1 MAVTPAENPTAE
13 RRWDLAAIK
22 EGASVAVLFAVPFT
36 LIARFAFDD
45 GDASG
50 WAAVLALASF
60 FGFVL
65 GGGVAAWRQ
74 ERGTPLSHGV
84 VTAVGVFV
92 TVQAVFALI
101 RLLAGNSVN
110 LGRILVS
117 LVLTALAGLI
127 GGFLGSFMQRQGMRP
142 RR

>member
-1 MAVTPAENPTAE
+1 
-13 RRWDLAAIK
+13 
-22 EGASVAVLFAVPFT
+22 VLFAVPFT